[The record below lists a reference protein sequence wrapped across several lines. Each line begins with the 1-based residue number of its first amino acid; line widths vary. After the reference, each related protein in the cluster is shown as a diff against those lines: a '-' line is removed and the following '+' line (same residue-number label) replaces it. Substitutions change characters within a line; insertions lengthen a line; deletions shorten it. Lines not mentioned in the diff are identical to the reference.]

1 MRTLLDKLRCP
12 MSLYEQEE
20 SEKELAQLDEIKVI
34 LQKACD
40 RDWKDETLYQTAVI
54 ASNAIY
60 WRDREIELLKK
71 RSSEA
76 VEREAGLELGADMC
90 IRMARSESSVGHD
103 KEASILEAAA
113 FGIRALKRHGV
124 SPHSDTEERK

>member
-1 MRTLLDKLRCP
+1 MTAKIITDP
-12 MSLYEQEE
+12 S
-20 SEKELAQLDEIKVI
+20 ELADLIEG
-34 LQKACD
+34 AD
-40 RDWKDETLYQTAVI
+40 RLMIRLGGENSFHKLPDPEAALVVSALR
-54 ASNAIY
+54 A
-60 WRDREIELLKK
+60 LC
-71 RSSEA
+71 SEA

-124 SPHSDTEERK
+124 SPHSDTEESK